1 MDDRERHGADSWTAA
16 IYTTNN
22 VGNCD
27 LAASGV
33 LIDERRILTCA
44 HVVGRFDKETCW
56 VEDREVRIA
65 FPKSEGDPGML
76 LPVQHV
82 AFPASRTQEDDL
94 AVLHFTGPLPA
105 GVGPAPLRCPGQ
117 DEMRSRQWRALGFP
131 SDSIGESAS
140 GTVGAALGKG
150 WIRLDWMSGD
160 PLQKGFSG
168 SGVWS
173 AEYQAVV
180 AVVTQSV
187 TDGGTQAGDPGGRA
201 ITLRQANVCLPG
213 ETLDGLAWWSLAHDA
228 EAEQHWEPRARGDS
242 TGNDSRSRFRG
253 RETALREITKW
264 LDRDLASRH
273 VMVVTGAPGA
283 GKSAVLA
290 RIVTTADSGRAGE
303 FPSSDGG
310 IRATAGSVRCAVHA
324 KSKTALEV
332 ATELARAA
340 SAGLPERV
348 EEFIPAL
355 RRALAQRCISRGGS
369 RPKPARFNVI
379 IDALDEASTP
389 EEAHAIIRE
398 IILPMAQKCAD
409 VGAQVVVGT
418 RRTDAA
424 GDSLLGKF
432 GSSIKLVDLDDEHF
446 FARKDLEDYALATL
460 QLADRQGNGN
470 PYADD
475 KIARPVA
482 RRIAELSKR
491 NFLVAGLT
499 AREHGLFDE
508 APVDPESLSFSPDV
522 SNAMREYLSRI
533 PDVEGL
539 PKPADLLTAL
549 AFAEAPGFPV
559 GLWGTAV
566 RALGYGDVPES
577 KLRGF
582 ARSQTASF
590 VVESSGEDRQ
600 GSVFRLFHQALNDA
614 LLDVGGS
621 SRITQEEGEQELTR
635 AFLDAGR
642 DMGWA
647 HAPVYLLRSL
657 PAHAARGQLVDD
669 LLADDV
675 YLLHSDLR
683 RVLQVADQAVS
694 SPARDRAR
702 LLGLTPEAVP
712 ADSPER
718 AAMFSVTEAMDGLG
732 TAYRAGRWPASYCA
746 QWSVTAPSREN
757 LTLRGHR
764 GWVRA
769 VCAVRAGDRTL
780 LAVGGTD
787 GVVRLWD
794 PVDGS
799 QVRVLGGG
807 QGGVWAL
814 CTVQVESWTL
824 LAVGGT
830 DGVVRLWDPVDGSQV
845 RVLGGGQGGV
855 VVAVCAVQARDRTLL
870 AAVGGYDKVVRLWDP
885 AGGSQVRVL
894 DVPQGWVKAVCGVQV
909 EGRTLLAAGSG
920 NGVVR
925 LWDPVDGSLVR
936 VLEGPKDIVEAVCGV
951 QVGGRTLLAVGCGYG
966 LVRLWDPV
974 DGSLV
979 RVLDADQGGVWA
991 VCEVQAG
998 GRTLLAAAVGSDR
1011 TVRLWD
1017 PADGS
1022 QVRILEGH
1030 QDIVKTMCAVQAGDR
1045 TLLATAGDYEGTVR
1059 LWDLS
1064 TASPDE
1070 EAQAHESGV
1079 LALCGVQ
1086 VGDRTL
1092 LAVGG
1097 TDGAVRLRDPVDGS
1111 QVRVLDAGQG
1121 GVWAVCEVQA
1131 GRRTLLASVGGYDGA
1146 VRLWDPVDGSQVR
1159 VLDVHQ
1165 VRVVEGPQD
1174 IVKTVCA
1181 VQAGR
1186 RTLLATVGEI
1196 DTAVRLWDPVEGSQ
1210 LRVPEDYWGGWRAVC
1225 GVQVGD
1231 RTLLAAGGYDGTVRL
1246 WDLADG
1252 SQVRVLEGHQDIVA
1266 SVCAV
1271 QAGDRT
1277 LLAAGGYDGTVRLWD
1292 LADGFQVRVLEGHQG
1307 EVVSVCAVQAGDRT
1321 LLATADSED
1330 KTVRLWDPVDGRCEL
1345 TVPVHYAVS
1354 AMASVA
1360 DSLAVGLATGVIAI
1374 NFGSGCPR

>member
-1 MDDRERHGADSWTAA
+1 
-16 IYTTNN
+16 
-22 VGNCD
+22 
-27 LAASGV
+27 
-33 LIDERRILTCA
+33 
-44 HVVGRFDKETCW
+44 
-56 VEDREVRIA
+56 
-65 FPKSEGDPGML
+65 
-76 LPVQHV
+76 
-82 AFPASRTQEDDL
+82 
-94 AVLHFTGPLPA
+94 
-105 GVGPAPLRCPGQ
+105 
-117 DEMRSRQWRALGFP
+117 MRSTRWWALGFP

-187 TDGGTQAGDPGGRA
+187 THGVTQAGDPGGRA

-242 TGNDSRSRFRG
+242 TGSDSRSRFRG
-253 RETALREITKW
+253 RETALREIAKW

-290 RIVTTADSGRAGE
+290 RIVTTADSGRAGK
-303 FPSSDGG
+303 FPSSDDG

-332 ATELARAA
+332 AAEVARAA

-482 RRIAELSKR
+482 RGIAELSKR

-508 APVDPESLSFSPDV
+508 APIDPESLSFSPDV
-522 SNAMREYLSRI
+522 SNAMREYLSHI

-549 AFAEAPGFPV
+549 AFAEAPGFPA

-582 ARSQTASF
+582 ARSQAASF
-590 VVESSGEDRQ
+590 LVESSGEDRQ

-621 SRITQEEGEQELTR
+621 SRITREEGEQELTR

-642 DMGWA
+642 DKGWA
-647 HAPVYLLRSL
+647 HASAYLLRSL
-657 PAHAARGQLVDD
+657 PGHAARGQLVDD
-669 LLADDV
+669 LLADDA

-683 RVLQVADQAVS
+683 RVLRVADQAVS
-694 SPARDRAR
+694 SAARDRAR

-712 ADSPER
+712 ADPPER

-732 TAYRAGRWPASYCA
+732 TAYRGGRWPVSYCA

-757 LTLRGHR
+757 LTLRGYQ
-764 GWVRA
+764 GWVQA
-769 VCAVRAGDRTL
+769 VCAVRARDRTL

-799 QVRVLGGG
+799 QVQVLGDG
-807 QGGVWAL
+807 QGGVEAL
-814 CTVQVESWTL
+814 CTVQAESRTL
-824 LAVGGT
+824 LAAGGNGT
-830 DGVVRLWDPVDGSQV
+830 VRLWDPVDGSQV
-845 RVLGGGQGGV
+845 RVLDAGQGGM
-855 VVAVCAVQARDRTLL
+855 VVAVCAVQARVHTLL
-870 AAVGGYDKVVRLWDP
+870 ATVGGYDGVVRLWDP
-885 AGGSQVRVL
+885 ADGSQVRVL

-920 NGVVR
+920 YGVVR
-925 LWDPVDGSLVR
+925 LWDPVDGSQVR

-951 QVGGRTLLAVGCGYG
+951 QVGGRTLLAVGSGYG
-966 LVRLWDPV
+966 VVRLWDPV

-979 RVLDADQGGVWA
+979 RVLDADQGAVWA
-991 VCEVQAG
+991 VCAVQAG
-998 GRTLLAAAVGSDR
+998 RRTLLAAAVGSDR

-1017 PADGS
+1017 PVDGS
-1022 QVRILEGH
+1022 QVRVLEGH
-1030 QDIVKTMCAVQAGDR
+1030 QHIVKTMCAVQAGDR

-1064 TASPDE
+1064 TTSPDE

-1079 LALCGVQ
+1079 LAVCGVR

-1131 GRRTLLASVGGYDGA
+1131 GRRTLLATVGGYDSA
-1146 VRLWDPVDGSQVR
+1146 VRLWDPVDGSQVS

-1196 DTAVRLWDPVEGSQ
+1196 DLAVRLWDPVEGSQ
-1210 LRVPEDYWGGWRAVC
+1210 VRDLEDCWGGWRTVC

-1266 SVCAV
+1266 SVCGV

-1292 LADGFQVRVLEGHQG
+1292 LADGSQVRVLEGHQG

-1321 LLATADSED
+1321 LLATADSDD